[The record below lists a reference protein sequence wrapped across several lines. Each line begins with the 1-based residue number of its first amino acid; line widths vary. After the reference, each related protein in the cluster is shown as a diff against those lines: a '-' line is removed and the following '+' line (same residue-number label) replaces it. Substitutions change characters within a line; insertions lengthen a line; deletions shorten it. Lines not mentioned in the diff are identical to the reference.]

1 MNHTTSTDGQPARGD
16 ALLAALERMERRL
29 ARIEVTVAEIS
40 AARAAAP
47 PLVATMVDGLD
58 DAADRLASRGVAI
71 DERVASAL
79 ALAERLTEP
88 GTLRALERLADAAEQ
103 APSALA
109 TMTDT
114 FDDVCER
121 AAAAGVDIDDRAR
134 NLVVALEKLTS
145 PEALRV
151 LQQVLDHV
159 EVVGGLLESGVLD
172 PAPVAIVGK
181 LGEALATTSRED
193 SPSVG
198 AIGALRALGDPDVK
212 RTVGF
217 ALRVAQRFG
226 GAMRERETKA
236 LAARND

>member
-1 MNHTTSTDGQPARGD
+1 MNHTTPNDGPTTRD
-16 ALLAALERMERRL
+16 PVLAAIERIERRL
-29 ARIEVTVAEIS
+29 ARIESAVAELS
-40 AARAAAP
+40 SARAAAP
-47 PLVATMVDGLD
+47 PMVATVVDSLD
-58 DAADRLASRGVAI
+58 DAADRLAARGVSI

-103 APSALA
+103 APAALA

-114 FDDVCER
+114 FDDLCER
-121 AAAAGVDIDDRAR
+121 AATAGVDIDDRAR

-181 LGEALATTSRED
+181 LGEALATTSREE

-198 AIGALRALGDPDVK
+198 ALGALRALGDPDVK

-226 GAMRERETKA
+226 GAMREREIKA
-236 LAARND
+236 LTAGSE